1 MKSQTVKKKDP
12 LPAQADSWKRDV
24 SMGSIRGSG
33 PLALRGGV
41 FLRWNRNRNIE
52 EGMACANV

>member
-33 PLALRGGV
+33 PLLSGGV

>member
-12 LPAQADSWKRDV
+12 LPEQADSWKRDV
-24 SMGSIRGSG
+24 WMGSIRGSG
-33 PLALRGGV
+33 PLAQRGV

>member
-12 LPAQADSWKRDV
+12 LPEQADSWKRDV

-33 PLALRGGV
+33 PLAQRGGV

>member
-24 SMGSIRGSG
+24 WMGSIRGSG
-33 PLALRGGV
+33 PLAQRGV
-41 FLRWNRNRNIE
+41 FLRWNRSIE
-52 EGMACANV
+52 EVMACANV